1 MSEQRPSIDLET
13 VWYTFHDQL
22 FGFAR
27 RRVASDDDAEDIVQ
41 DVFARVQARSGD
53 GARIQNVSGW
63 VFQIT
68 RNAVIDYHRARAKAW
83 RVASA
88 LERDP
93 EHDSV
98 DASPMHDASGEL
110 ARCLR
115 PFVDHLPGRYTQ
127 ALALRD
133 LGGMPQA
140 EAARRLGLSGSG
152 MKSRVQQGR
161 TRLKALM
168 LESCDMDLDGRR
180 HVVDYRRRSPVC
192 GDCR

>member
-1 MSEQRPSIDLET
+1 MSNQGPSLDLET
-13 VWYTFHDQL
+13 VWHTFHDQL
-22 FGFAR
+22 FGFVR
-27 RRVASDDDAEDIVQ
+27 RRVASDDDAENIVQ

-68 RNAVIDYHRARAKAW
+68 RNAVIDYHRARAKAG

-93 EHDSV
+93 EPDSG
-98 DASPMHDASGEL
+98 DAPPMHDASGEL

-115 PFVDHLPGRYTQ
+115 PFVDHLPDHYAQ
-127 ALALRD
+127 ALALTD

-140 EAARRLGLSGSG
+140 KAARRLGLSVSG
-152 MKSRVQQGR
+152 MKSRVQRGR
-161 TRLKALM
+161 TWLKALV
-168 LESCDMDLDGRR
+168 LECCDVELDGRR